1 MDGQRTNEAALAM
14 NTAFRPHGKFT
25 THVEGRLIVSEVT
38 GPWNKELVEYWG
50 ARCHADAKLLGAT
63 GPWVG
68 IAVIRES
75 MLCPP
80 SAIDSLRRI
89 AHYSGAKLNCIA
101 HVIVADA
108 SVDGRNFLEPAF
120 ARIYEGAVEH
130 AIFDTVDEAR
140 AWSLALLRSK
150 GF

>member
-1 MDGQRTNEAALAM
+1 M

-38 GPWNKELVEYWG
+38 GPWNKELVEFWG
-50 ARCHADAKLLGAT
+50 ARCLPDAKALGAS

-89 AHYSGAKLNCIA
+89 AQYSGAKLNCLA

-108 SVDGRNFLEPAF
+108 SVDGRDFLEPAF

-130 AIFDTVDEAR
+130 AIFYTFDEAR